1 MCGVH
6 NQQLYL
12 IRELVSNLQAVRN
25 SPGSAQTPLPPRP
38 LGELAPFVLEPAH
51 PRCSTRASS
60 LGART
65 GVAPESRC
73 HGQQPPVGSRSRIAR
88 IKRVGVTVRRPRRSA
103 DVPVFRPARVA
114 MIRVQ

>member
-51 PRCSTRASS
+51 PRCSTPASS